1 MKEYDYRLIIGYLEC
16 SISDEEIKYLLEKV
30 HSDKDFEEAFN
41 QIAEI
46 WSEREKNVTDT
57 NRAQSALDRLHQRIE
72 LSESQEIPYQGLH
85 VHPSKKSRSFSK
97 IGYGLAAAAA
107 IAVVFTGLH
116 FYSNLPFTTQ
126 KIIYITKTTGP
137 GQKMRVK
144 LPDGSSVFLNTLSSV
159 QIPEN
164 YGAENREVILKGEGW
179 FEVEKNPEKPFI
191 VHAGKIR
198 TLVLGTKF
206 NVSAYRDD
214 SIATVSLVEG
224 KVQVDMGD
232 DAAKRQ
238 ILKPG
243 DQLIYTRKDSTA
255 IVRSFIKESAV
266 GWKDNI
272 LSFDYD
278 TWPNAARKI
287 SRWYGVKVKLEDEGL
302 MQCRLKGSFAGLPLT
317 DVLKRLS
324 YISGIKWK
332 IDGKTI
338 YISGKCNQ

>member
-16 SISDEEIKYLLEKV
+16 SISDEETKYLLEKV

-41 QIAEI
+41 QVAEI
-46 WSEREKNVTDT
+46 WSEREKNFTDT
-57 NRAQSALDRLHQRIE
+57 ARAQTALDRLHQRIE
-72 LSESQEIPYQGLH
+72 LSDSQDTPYQGLH
-85 VHPSKKSRSFSK
+85 VDPLKKSNPLGKLTYWLS
-97 IGYGLAAAAA
+97 AAAAV
-107 IAVVFTGLH
+107 AVLFTGFH
-116 FYSNLPFTTQ
+116 FYSNLPFTTR
-126 KIIYITKTTGP
+126 KITYITKTTGP

-164 YGAENREVILKGEGW
+164 YGSENREVILKGEGW

-214 SIATVSLVEG
+214 STSSVSLVEG

-232 DAAKRQ
+232 DMAKRQ

-243 DQLIYTRKDSTA
+243 DQLVYTRKDSSA
-255 IVRSFIKESAV
+255 IVKSFIKENAV

-278 TWPNAARKI
+278 TWPNAAQKI
-287 SRWYGVKVKLEDEGL
+287 SRWYGVKVKLEDENL
-302 MQCRLKGSFAGLPLT
+302 MQCRLKGSFANMPLT
-317 DVLKRLS
+317 SVLKSLS

-332 IDGKTI
+332 IEDKTI